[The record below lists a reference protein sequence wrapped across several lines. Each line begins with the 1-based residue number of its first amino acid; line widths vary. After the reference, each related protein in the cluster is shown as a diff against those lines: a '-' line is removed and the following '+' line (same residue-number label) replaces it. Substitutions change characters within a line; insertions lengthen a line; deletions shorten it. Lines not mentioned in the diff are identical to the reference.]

1 MFKVASGFAPDS
13 MIDWPI
19 GGERSGGGGG
29 RRREGW
35 LAQIPSADPRLAAC
49 CCSGCVVCSPG
60 ELVPVCVNDSSK
72 MFDFGDLLRV
82 DAVQA
87 VMTAVK
93 VVLDCA

>member
-1 MFKVASGFAPDS
+1 MFLLPELIGTFQFNDASYVYPGFWQGTDFVDS
-13 MIDWPI
+13 A
-19 GGERSGGGGG
+19 
-29 RRREGW
+29 
-35 LAQIPSADPRLAAC
+35 LT
-49 CCSGCVVCSPG
+49 
-60 ELVPVCVNDSSK
+60 K